1 MPLPPELTNTI
12 PPTGPQGTSQQSMTP
27 VSDAMAQGVQDA
39 TGDFVTTLIQML
51 ESKGIDLDTLMQD
64 SVEDQTDVVGP
75 EANPMEF
82 LNEEELMI
90 LVQKF
95 EALDPQVQQQLE
107 QAVTEQLGP
116 EVIRRLK
123 AVQRFAHGRR

>member
-1 MPLPPELTNTI
+1 
-12 PPTGPQGTSQQSMTP
+12 MTP